1 MTKIPKL
8 RCSNPTMHCE
18 SVPALSERF
27 LAPSNA
33 PDPQYS
39 APSRTGERLHTIK
52 CTRTATRRLSLEHIA
67 TYLYEHTYTRTQKS
81 CIFWTTPFF
90 VKYRDSSRYESWM
103 EMLHLGLRKH
113 ARLVSALNR
122 MLNNTTSISFS
133 NFFFFFSDYENTN
146 NVGLLRLL

>member
-81 CIFWTTPFF
+81 CIFWTTSFFRQVSRFVSLRVLNGNAPFRF
-90 VKYRDSSRYESWM
+90 AQTCTLGFSR
-103 EMLHLGLRKH
+103 K
-113 ARLVSALNR
+113 
-122 MLNNTTSISFS
+122 
-133 NFFFFFSDYENTN
+133 SDA
-146 NVGLLRLL
+146 